1 MLDTDPEGFIK
12 RVIID
17 FARSSPLNCL
27 DGFGNEP
34 IFGKPLVG
42 IADGDDDLFKEY
54 KNVVHENHLMPRE
67 ILELYFNKSK
77 NSHSRKLENVS
88 VISFV
93 LPINR
98 QTIKMNAKEKEGPSL
113 RWNHTRW
120 KGQAFIDEI
129 SNYLISVLE
138 TMGYLGV
145 APEAEPIFK
154 IFMSAEGFSS
164 TWSQRHAAY
173 AAGLGTFS
181 LSEGFITSKG
191 LAMRC
196 DSVVTNLKLKSSFR
210 PYINHLENC
219 LYYTTGKCG
228 KCIRR
233 CPGGAISQK
242 GHDKLKCL
250 EILFEKQKPWIDGEH
265 GQGFIGNY
273 GGCGLCQTGVPCA
286 TRIPVKKVTVKKS
299 VG

>member
-1 MLDTDPEGFIK
+1 MLETDPEGLIE

-17 FARSSPLNCL
+17 FARSNPLNCL

-42 IADGDDDLFKEY
+42 IADGDDHLFSLY
-54 KNVVHENHLMPRE
+54 KKVVHENHFMPRE
-67 ILELYFNKSK
+67 VLELYLSENKK
-77 NSHSRKLENVS
+77 DNSQNLENVS

-98 QTIKMNAKEKEGPSL
+98 QTIKMNAREKEGPSL

-120 KGQAFIDEI
+120 QGQTFIDEI
-129 SNYLISVLE
+129 SKYLISILE
-138 TMGYLGV
+138 TMGYLAV
-145 APEAEPIFK
+145 APELEKFFK
-154 IFMSAEGFSS
+154 IVIFSDGLS
-164 TWSQRHAAY
+164 SNWSQRHAAY

-181 LSEGFITSKG
+181 LNDGFITPKG

-196 DSVVTNLKLKSSFR
+196 GSVVTNLKLKSSLR
-210 PYINHLENC
+210 PYINHLANC

-233 CPGGAISQK
+233 CPGGAISKK

-250 EILFEKQKPWIDGEH
+250 EILFEKQKPWIEGVH
-265 GQGFIGNY
+265 VQGFIGSY
-273 GGCGLCQTGVPCA
+273 GGCGLCQTGVPCS
-286 TRIPVKKVTVKKS
+286 TRIPVKNTAIKAVE
-299 VG
+299 